1 MLHSGQLPLQS
12 ESDRDGDERL
22 PCRRHKEVMGWLML
36 MRHRLMATQLT
47 NVMASTKDMNRRLI
61 NQKEWSNGGRNV
73 LLKQARRSRRST
85 IKTSIQFDGTKL
97 AKKKTNDECSNL
109 SIPFLDDD
117 YDTDKW
123 NTHTK
128 GLEFDP
134 ERGQRCTVC
143 YDIEWS
149 ELRCMHMSIATTNAT
164 SRWKDAIQVDDY
176 GFRAV
181 AEYNGLQYWCQDW
194 QSD

>member
-1 MLHSGQLPLQS
+1 MLIFVHLFSSLKLYLS
-12 ESDRDGDERL
+12 HL
-22 PCRRHKEVMGWLML
+22 
-36 MRHRLMATQLT
+36 LT
-47 NVMASTKDMNRRLI
+47 A
-61 NQKEWSNGGRNV
+61 QQWSNGGRNV

-123 NTHTK
+123 YTHTK

-143 YDIEWS
+143 YNIEWS

>member
-1 MLHSGQLPLQS
+1 M
-12 ESDRDGDERL
+12 
-22 PCRRHKEVMGWLML
+22 
-36 MRHRLMATQLT
+36 
-47 NVMASTKDMNRRLI
+47 
-61 NQKEWSNGGRNV
+61 
-73 LLKQARRSRRST
+73 
-85 IKTSIQFDGTKL
+85 

-123 NTHTK
+123 YTHTK